1 MANDLISPMLGQYVA
16 AVLFDLR
23 DDWRY
28 QELTDPALD
37 DACAAFRMEVEATC
51 LRCLSPD
58 APPRERDVRQQL
70 SRLGDMCVGDLAP
83 FRPAIAKAARGF
95 TQLERVG

>member
-1 MANDLISPMLGQYVA
+1 MANELISPMLGQYIA

-28 QELTDPALD
+28 QELTDPPVD
-37 DACAAFRMEVEATC
+37 DACAAFREAIEATC

-58 APPRERDVRQQL
+58 APPREREARQQL
-70 SRLGDMCVGDLAP
+70 MRLGEMCVGDLAP
-83 FRPAIAKAARGF
+83 FRPAIVKASGVF
-95 TQLERVG
+95 LQLERVG

>member
-1 MANDLISPMLGQYVA
+1 MASDVISPMLGQYVA

-28 QELTDPALD
+28 QELTDPPLD
-37 DACAAFRMEVEATC
+37 DACAAFRQEIEATC

-58 APPRERDVRQQL
+58 APPREKELRQQL
-70 SRLGDMCVGDLAP
+70 SRLGEMCVGDLAP
-83 FRPAIAKAARGF
+83 FRAAIAKAGGVF
-95 TQLERVG
+95 VQLERVG